1 MVEMSNK
8 ELRRLCYSLEKY
20 PEEYL
25 RRMIRNAEYEYLD
38 KCLIKYHTPPNF
50 LWICADY
57 LKENYAIVS
66 KIIKGHYPTLADMIY
81 DLALVVGPQLM
92 ENGKIKSM
100 TVVVAL
106 LLVLGK
112 IGFDKVLSKSKDS
125 PDDISD
131 EGKGDEDKLT

>member
-1 MVEMSNK
+1 
-8 ELRRLCYSLEKY
+8 
-20 PEEYL
+20 
-25 RRMIRNAEYEYLD
+25 
-38 KCLIKYHTPPNF
+38 
-50 LWICADY
+50 
-57 LKENYAIVS
+57 
-66 KIIKGHYPTLADMIY
+66 MIY